1 MFLQIFLRSIL
12 SLMMLFIITKWI
24 GCRQISEMSMF
35 DYINGITIGSIA
47 AELASS
53 DIDIWTPIIA
63 MIIYGVAAFVLSWL
77 SDKSLIL
84 RRFIVGRPYVL
95 YQNETFMYCNMKK
108 NKIDVSEFLTA
119 ARGAGYF
126 DLSQIQSAI
135 LESNGKISFL
145 PKAEHRPMT
154 PQDMQLQPQKEY
166 VFANVIL
173 EGRIMSENL
182 KHMGR
187 DINWLKK
194 QMQIHNINDE
204 KEVFLGICDG
214 NNDCYFFKKE
224 KEEKQTD
231 VLL

>member
-95 YQNETFMYCNMKK
+95 YQNETFMYC
-108 NKIDVSEFLTA
+108 S
-119 ARGAGYF
+119 
-126 DLSQIQSAI
+126 LSKRYR
-135 LESNGKISFL
+135 E
-145 PKAEHRPMT
+145 
-154 PQDMQLQPQKEY
+154 
-166 VFANVIL
+166 
-173 EGRIMSENL
+173 
-182 KHMGR
+182 
-187 DINWLKK
+187 
-194 QMQIHNINDE
+194 
-204 KEVFLGICDG
+204 
-214 NNDCYFFKKE
+214 
-224 KEEKQTD
+224 
-231 VLL
+231 